1 MKVVNIKNSKG
12 ETVVPAMLQVQGAP
26 HVIGKESRLIE
37 GGEFSCNIKEKYVYV
52 RKLSVGSNEI
62 SISDDAVIV
71 ESLLNIT
78 SNKPSVKFGN
88 VVYTAHTVTF
98 DAISESELLNC
109 YIKVLYSIAGEEYS
123 KVTVEIPSASTEVT
137 ASIPDV
143 KFNLKVPFV
152 WTTDDAGLQD
162 FRTAWRTFNGYP
174 PVTATEWIRG
184 EKSLAT
190 ALPEDG
196 KTWSDYVP
204 YQYSDGVGGMRRAAF
219 SCAVMYPEDIL
230 GTLHQ
235 DKFSFED
242 VLIMQVFGT
251 SMNYH
256 DVYVK
261 SDIGD
266 PTREEDFINRFA
278 YETKLMQERGGIGF
292 KVAIEPSGNKEY
304 IYSANKSKAVC
315 LYIAQVAGSANGV
328 YFGEASKV
336 IADWEKKDDYFSFLY
351 KPNEVLIRRFSPLT
365 MEDFKADLN
374 AANNTILIYGSHG
387 YFSAL
392 DEFLQY
398 VQTNRDDV
406 WICSTDELWEWFHL
420 KNHTIIDS
428 CVSDG
433 EKVTLAMYVPNI
445 QYHQFRE
452 LTVNINIVDGGSP
465 TVSDNIIGLSYA
477 QNVDKY
483 TLNISLEERWVQN
496 AAKFV
501 SLSKQYPGNGCFRRD
516 AEYLIGLLKDGEVK
530 DSLLSELD
538 S

>member
-1 MKVVNIKNSKG
+1 MKIVNLKNSKG
-12 ETVVPAMLQVQGAP
+12 ETIVPAIQQVQGVP

-37 GGEFSCNIKEKYVYV
+37 GGEFTCNIKDKYVYV

-62 SISDDAVIV
+62 SINDDAVIV

-78 SNKPSVKFGN
+78 SNKPGVKFGN
-88 VVYTAHTVTF
+88 VVYTNHTITF

-109 YIKVLYSIAGEEYS
+109 YIKILYSIAGEEYS
-123 KVTVEIPSASTEVT
+123 KVTVEIPSVGTEVT

-162 FRTAWRTFNGYP
+162 FRTAWRTLNGYP
-174 PVTATEWIRG
+174 PITATEWIRG

-219 SCAVMYPEDIL
+219 SCAVMFPEDIL

-235 DKFSFED
+235 DKFNFD
-242 VLIMQVFGT
+242 DALIMQMLGT

-256 DVYVK
+256 DIYVK
-261 SDIGD
+261 SNIGD
-266 PTREEDFINRFA
+266 PTREKDFINRFA
-278 YETKLMQERGGIGF
+278 YEAKLMQERGGIGF
-292 KVAIEPSGNKEY
+292 KIAIEPSGSKEY
-304 IYSANKSKAVC
+304 TYFANKSKAVC
-315 LYIAQVAGSANGV
+315 LYIAQTAGSANGV
-328 YFGEASKV
+328 YFSEASKA
-336 IADWEKKDDYFSFLY
+336 IAYWEKKDDYFSFLY
-351 KPNEVLIRRFSPLT
+351 KPNEVLVRRFYPLT
-365 MEDFKADLN
+365 VDDFKADLN
-374 AANNTILIYGSHG
+374 AADNTILIYGSHG

-392 DEFLQY
+392 DDFLQY
-398 VQTNRDDV
+398 IQETREDV

-428 CVSDG
+428 CVGDG
-433 EKVTLAMYVPNI
+433 EKVTLIMYVPNI

-452 LTVNINIVDGGSP
+452 LTVNLDITDGGTP
-465 TVSDNIIGLSYA
+465 TVSDNVIGLSYA
-477 QNVDKY
+477 QNADKY
-483 TLNISLEERWVQN
+483 TLNISLEDRWVQN

-501 SLSKQYPGNGCFRRD
+501 SLSKQYPDNGCFRRD
-516 AEYLIGLLKDGEVK
+516 AEYLVGLLKDGEVK
-530 DSLLSELD
+530 YSLLSELD